1 MDRAEATKRIE
12 ALTREI
18 NYHRYLFHVLDAQ
31 EISDAALDSLKN
43 ELVKL
48 ENEFPEFSSADS
60 PTQRIS
66 GKPLDKFNKVRH
78 KIRMTSLN
86 DAFSEDELKEWE
98 KRIRKLIT
106 GNQ

>member
-1 MDRAEATKRIE
+1 MTEADAKKRIE
-12 ALTREI
+12 LLRKEI
-18 NYHRYLFHVLDAQ
+18 DHHRYLYHVLDTQ